1 MNTKGR
7 LKKFVMLA
15 LATILLIV
23 ALPSA
28 ATASP
33 AKTID
38 FYIVAG
44 LGGFPGPWSS
54 SGLVTS
60 SGTANFDPFFAG
72 WDSVLAI
79 PATIHDT
86 FVLTDEHG
94 SITFKGQAKSAIV
107 SDNNGDPV
115 RGYELRWVII
125 SATGAY
131 TNLHGRGDGHA
142 WPDFTSGTFPIY
154 LSGRAHYEPQQ

>member
-1 MNTKGR
+1 MNTKGI
-7 LKKFVMLA
+7 LKKALVLTLA
-15 LATILLIV
+15 IQILMV
-23 ALPSA
+23 ACPAA

-33 AKTID
+33 PKTID

-60 SGTANFDPFFAG
+60 SGTATFDPFVAG
-72 WDSVLAI
+72 WDSELGI

-86 FVLTDEHG
+86 FVLTDVHG

-115 RGYELRWVII
+115 RGYKLRWVII

-131 TNLHGRGDGHA
+131 TNLHGHGDGYA
-142 WPDFTSGTFPIY
+142 WLDFTSGTFPIY
-154 LSGRAHYEPQQ
+154 LSGQAHYDPQQ